1 MMSEEEMANIS
12 SSPDDTMPRESDVS
26 TNPECLR
33 LWKPAVQRKPE
44 KLNCNT
50 ETSPHNNPSMSELH
64 DDADHHL
71 SKITEL
77 CAHTLFKNE
86 MEGDSASSDS
96 SCANSFFLSSCP
108 ARRQSSCSNS
118 ASPSLFDWQIISHKR
133 ATKLAM
139 SRVISPGG
147 NPVVTS
153 NRFQVLS
160 DGSGFGTTEFDSTP
174 GLAAEDYEGTMRT
187 FLQPPHGG
195 VNVRSQGSCSSQ
207 QGSRKGSRQGSRTNA
222 ARHDSLFA
230 HGLGK
235 DCRASKCADGDGPK
249 ISKGRPRTNFYTT
262 RIVRFSPVVESIS
275 YPKGT
280 PCETQFNLY
289 ELGSSSPQGCIDSN
303 SLTQDSNANDHATPQ
318 SLAAAIPSQGVSTA
332 DSFPKS
338 PPYDQQVF
346 H

>member
-1 MMSEEEMANIS
+1 MS
-12 SSPDDTMPRESDVS
+12 PCGESCSQPSFAFQDPNALNVQAQSRYPVS
-26 TNPECLR
+26 
-33 LWKPAVQRKPE
+33 
-44 KLNCNT
+44 
-50 ETSPHNNPSMSELH
+50 
-64 DDADHHL
+64 
-71 SKITEL
+71 L
-77 CAHTLFKNE
+77 CGE
-86 MEGDSASSDS
+86 

-118 ASPSLFDWQIISHKR
+118 SSPSLFDWQIISHKR

-147 NPVVTS
+147 DPVVTS
-153 NRFQVLS
+153 NRFQVFS
-160 DGSGFGTTEFDSTP
+160 EGSGFGQAEFDSTP
-174 GLAAEDYEGTMRT
+174 GPAAEDYEGTMRT

-222 ARHDSLFA
+222 ARHDSLLA